1 MVWNEVS
8 AAWAALGAVEA
19 VDVAGEVLADGGRL
33 VVNSGDFEVRRLDG
47 GQVRVRCLEG
57 HGELHHPLR
66 TVALSSR
73 EEVTYDRQHLGERI
87 QMVAAASN
95 WRQGVVVFDDLPLTR
110 VIDEINRY
118 RPGRVVLMN
127 DALAQRRFSA
137 KFQIQALDD
146 AIALME
152 DVLGVRVRR
161 AGDLVIWH
169 QALPHGP
176 SPNRGTQPRLV
187 QYINLAPAQVHC
199 HDTWV

>member
-1 MVWNEVS
+1 
-8 AAWAALGAVEA
+8 
-19 VDVAGEVLADGGRL
+19 
-33 VVNSGDFEVRRLDG
+33 
-47 GQVRVRCLEG
+47 
-57 HGELHHPLR
+57 
-66 TVALSSR
+66 
-73 EEVTYDRQHLGERI
+73 
-87 QMVAAASN
+87 MVAAASN

-161 AGDLVIWH
+161 AGDLVI
-169 QALPHGP
+169 L
-176 SPNRGTQPRLV
+176 T
-187 QYINLAPAQVHC
+187 
-199 HDTWV
+199 